1 MKKSLLLATLLL
13 SSAAQAETWVCT
25 EEVFVNLSAEG
36 GFLVVQDYK
45 SSNKIGGTLIIDTLQ
60 GYKLGFD
67 GPWSESECKNT
78 TQTVVTCSTI
88 LTNEG
93 SDLVTVTER
102 DGRLSFLRVA
112 TVLGKIAVLSS
123 GYCGKI

>member
-1 MKKSLLLATLLL
+1 MKKSLLLAALLL
-13 SSAAQAETWVCT
+13 SGAAQAETWVCT
-25 EEVFVNLSAEG
+25 EEVVVQLFAED

-45 SSNKIGGTLIIDTLQ
+45 SSNEIGGTLIIDTLQ

-88 LTNEG
+88 VTNEVPHT
-93 SDLVTVTER
+93 VTVTEK

-112 TVLGKIAVLSS
+112 TVLGQMAILSS
-123 GYCGKI
+123 GYCSKV